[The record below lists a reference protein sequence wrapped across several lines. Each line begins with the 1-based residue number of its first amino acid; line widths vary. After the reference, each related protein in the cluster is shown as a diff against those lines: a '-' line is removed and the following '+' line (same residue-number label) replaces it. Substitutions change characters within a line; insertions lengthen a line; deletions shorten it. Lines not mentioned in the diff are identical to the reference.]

1 MNLLY
6 DAPTGVYPVGS
17 ELTVG
22 IVCVNAKNGCSRYR
36 QTELVVEQRGFDPF
50 SAAKELAGDAV
61 PLSVLPVARRD
72 GFVGYAFF
80 EEGESLGELPAFAGE
95 CMLGTGRL
103 MAEKERLLS
112 LLPERLLPW
121 YERNKRDLPWR
132 KDADPYRVW
141 VSEIML
147 QQTRVE
153 TGKAYF
159 ERFVREL
166 PTVFSLAACPQEKL
180 MKLWE
185 GLGYYSRA
193 VNLQKTAKIVCEQYG
208 GAFPSDRKSLEAL
221 PGIGAYT
228 AGAILSIAFRQR
240 AAAVDGNVVRV
251 VSRITEDFSPD
262 KAKIAERLERIYPEN
277 AGDFTQ
283 SLMELGATVCLPGGD
298 PLCLLCPMRD
308 DCLGRKHAVE
318 TLLPPPPVKRE
329 RGKRTVYVFRI
340 ETKEGIA
347 LRKRAEKGVLRGL
360 WEFPCAESESLPE
373 EWGVIDPVLIRK
385 RTHRHIFT
393 HLEWDMV
400 CFDYQATSLAIPAYP
415 KETIEREI
423 SLPSAFRWIL

>member
-1 MNLLY
+1 MSQFF
-6 DAPTGVYPVGS
+6 DETGVYPVGS
-17 ELTVG
+17 ALTVA
-22 IVCVNAKNGCSRYR
+22 IVCINRKSECTLCR
-36 QTELVVEQRGFDPF
+36 QTELVVAERGFDPF
-50 SAAKELAGDAV
+50 PAAKELAGEGV
-61 PLSVLPVARRD
+61 PLSALPVARRE
-72 GFVGYAFF
+72 GFVGYAFLG
-80 EEGESLGELPAFAGE
+80 EGKSLGDLPDFAEE
-95 CMLGTGRL
+95 CMSGTEKL
-103 MAEKERLLS
+103 TAEKERVLS
-112 LLPERLLPW
+112 LLPKRLLPW

-166 PTVFSLAACPQEKL
+166 PSVFSLAACPQEKL

-193 VNLQKTAKIVCEQYG
+193 VNLQKTAKIICERYAG
-208 GAFPSDRKSLEAL
+208 VFPSDRKSLEAL

-228 AGAILSIAFRQR
+228 AGAILSIAFGQR

-251 VSRITEDFSPD
+251 VSRITEDFAPD

-283 SLMELGATVCLPGGD
+283 SLMELGATVCLPNGD
-298 PLCLLCPMRD
+298 PLCLICPMLD
-308 DCLGRKHAVE
+308 ECIGRKHAVE

-347 LRKRAEKGVLRGL
+347 LRKREEKGVLQGM
-360 WEFPCAESESLPE
+360 WEFPCADSEKLPR

-393 HLEWDMV
+393 HLEWDMI
-400 CFDYQATSLAIPAYP
+400 CFDYRASGLAIPAYSM
-415 KETIEREI
+415 ETIKKEI